1 MTSLRGIINQVR
13 QKAANRKSEFLSYG
27 VELDTELLARQYR
40 EVRSKAPERHLEGRK
55 YLFERTGIPSST
67 KRSNRDEEHL
77 AIALWDKFRKPNA
90 MLLPNGQR
98 LEFLDYQVPLK
109 AVQSDGGVGKVDILG
124 LIDVE
129 RIAILELKV
138 KGGDTPLAA
147 TLEALV
153 YAAIIEANLKGVG
166 QELQNMGCQQLKSE
180 PPEIIVLGR
189 DDYWHVFNEYDETW
203 LLKLAPVLSDI
214 ARTLSITVQFIELET
229 GHLEMGLRGI
239 APKLHGDVRA
249 TVLYSSRKR

>member
-13 QKAANRKSEFLSYG
+13 QKAANRKSGFLSYG
-27 VELDTELLARQYR
+27 VELDTELLARQYQ
-40 EVRSKAPERHLEGRK
+40 EIRSNAPERHLEGRN

-67 KRSNRDEEHL
+67 KSSNRDEEHL
-77 AIALWDKFRKPNA
+77 AISLWDKFQKPNA
-90 MLLPNGQR
+90 MFLPNGQR
-98 LEFLDYQVPLK
+98 IEFLDYQVPLK

-124 LIDVE
+124 LIDDE
-129 RIAILELKV
+129 RLAILELKV

-153 YAAIIEANLKGVG
+153 YAALIEANLKDIS
-166 QELQNMGCQQLKSE
+166 QELHNRGYQRLKPG

-189 DDYWHVFNEYDETW
+189 ADYWHVFNEYDETW

-214 ARTLSITVQFIELET
+214 ARTLSITIQFIELET